1 MIVAHPML
9 RVAVTGASALSLHN
23 LIDRAPD
30 VVHVAVAHG
39 QYVPTALTRVAQVST
54 SASRLEPVDVRG
66 IPVHRVASLLVL
78 AASVPRQIGSWA
90 TIGERLGDIVAAV
103 DRNELDIEL
112 EGRPAATLARLAY
125 LVHGADRDLADGV
138 FAPPTAGKAH
148 PLIWFGPRH
157 GGRTARTNRRFG
169 VTDTPPVPARRY
181 HCDQRRA
188 LSGGIHDPTD
198 GGLHR
203 PACAGDRRPRARSGT
218 DHTVRAEP
226 RRRSERRFY
235 SVRVSPK
242 VARNAAMHG
251 VASQREGGCVQEEHK
266 H

>member
-54 SASRLEPVDVRG
+54 FASRLEPVDVRG

-125 LVHGADRDLADGV
+125 LVHGADPDLADGV

-169 VTDTPPVPARRY
+169 VTDTLLPFRPGDITAIN
-181 HCDQRRA
+181 
-188 LSGGIHDPTD
+188 GG
-198 GGLHR
+198 R
-203 PACAGDRRPRARSGT
+203 
-218 DHTVRAEP
+218 
-226 RRRSERRFY
+226 
-235 SVRVSPK
+235 
-242 VARNAAMHG
+242 
-251 VASQREGGCVQEEHK
+251 
-266 H
+266 